1 MNEPRSLELLR
12 RPPSGKA
19 VVRMTPKGHSP
30 VDLDPA
36 APATSRRGLIGA
48 LGAVGLAGAAALSI
62 ARPASAA
69 PTSPTEGDTELLRQ
83 AMQLELTAAA
93 LYRTSLAAGL
103 SDVAAELATVFAE
116 NHAAYAGEIAG
127 LAGLSADT
135 RNEEVFEQLES
146 AFDTSD
152 DEAFA
157 EIANTLENTA
167 AATHTALLPEYES
180 VNARKATASIIVVEA
195 RMATVLSDFGGL
207 ASNFDELFEPDA
219 EPLDLTAGAAS

>member
-1 MNEPRSLELLR
+1 
-12 RPPSGKA
+12 
-19 VVRMTPKGHSP
+19 MTPKGHSP

-69 PTSPTEGDTELLRQ
+69 PTSPTEGDKELLFQ
-83 AMQLELTAAA
+83 AMRLELTAAA
-93 LYRTSLAAGL
+93 LYDVALDAGL
-103 SDVAAELATVFAE
+103 SDVAAELATVFSA
-116 NHAAYAGEIAG
+116 NHRSYADEIAG
-127 LAGLSADT
+127 AAGFSADS
-135 RNEEVFEQLES
+135 RNDEVFEQLES

-180 VNARKATASIIVVEA
+180 VNARKITASIIVVEA
-195 RMATVLSDFGGL
+195 RMATVLSDIGGL
-207 ASNFDELFEPDA
+207 ASNFDELFEPDV
-219 EPLDLTAGAAS
+219 EPLELTAGAAS

>member
-1 MNEPRSLELLR
+1 
-12 RPPSGKA
+12 
-19 VVRMTPKGHSP
+19 MTPKGHSP

-48 LGAVGLAGAAALSI
+48 LGAVGLASAAALSI
-62 ARPASAA
+62 ARPAAAA
-69 PTSPTEGDTELLRQ
+69 PASPTEGDKELLFQ
-83 AMQLELTAAA
+83 AMRLELTAAA
-93 LYRTSLAAGL
+93 LYDVALDAGL
-103 SDVAAELATVFAE
+103 TDVAAELATVFAA
-116 NHAAYAGEIAG
+116 NHRAYADEIAG
-127 LAGLSADT
+127 ASGFSADT

-167 AATHTALLPEYES
+167 AATHTSLLPDYES
-180 VNARKATASIIVVEA
+180 VNARKITASIIVVEA

-207 ASNFDELFEPDA
+207 ASNLDELFEPDT
-219 EPLDLTAGAAS
+219 EPLELTGEVAS